1 MQPFEEPMT
10 AQLAPPEALIY
21 AMITTSAVDRR
32 ISDDELSRIGSIVK
46 ELPPFHE
53 FDRDWLVNEA
63 QDCGKILA
71 KPEGL
76 DKVLD
81 LIAEGLPERLH
92 ETAYVLAAEVAATDL
107 RVKLEEVRF
116 LELLA
121 DRLKL
126 DKLVCAALERAA
138 RARHQKA

>member
-1 MQPFEEPMT
+1 MT
-10 AQLAPPEALIY
+10 APLTPPEALIY
-21 AMITTSAVDRR
+21 AMVTTSAVDRR
-32 ISDDELSRIGSIVK
+32 ITDDELSRIGSIVK
-46 ELPPFHE
+46 ELPPFHD
-53 FDRDWLVNEA
+53 FDRDWLVGEA

-71 KPEGL
+71 RPDGL
-76 DKVLD
+76 RQVLD
-81 LIAEGLPERLH
+81 IIAEALTERLH

-107 RVKLEEVRF
+107 RVKVEEVRF

-121 DRLKL
+121 ERLKL